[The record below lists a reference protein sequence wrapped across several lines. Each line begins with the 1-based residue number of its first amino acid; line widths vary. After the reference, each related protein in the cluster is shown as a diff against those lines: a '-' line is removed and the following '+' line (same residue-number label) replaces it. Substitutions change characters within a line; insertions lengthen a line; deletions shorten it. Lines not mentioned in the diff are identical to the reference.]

1 MARPKP
7 DRLRARFLPIAA
19 LALILA
25 AGTWA
30 YSTSF
35 RGVFVWDDDRAIVEN
50 EALRALWPPKW
61 FSLPPD
67 LTLSGRPVASLTFA
81 LNHALAPDSVADV
94 MKPAEPGAPP
104 DAVQRFYRNLRGY
117 HAFNLAI
124 HLLAG
129 LTLFGIVRR
138 TLVSEPLFPRF
149 GNAAG
154 VLALVAALAW
164 LLHPLNTQAV
174 TYIVQ
179 RVESLMGLFYLL
191 TLYCAIRAGE
201 GGPRAKWWAGGSI
214 VSCALG
220 MGTKEV
226 MVSAPIVV
234 WLWDEVF
241 RPGSRIR
248 RWPLYAGLAA
258 TWAILAW
265 LVALEPRPGS
275 VGPGLGWSSWEY
287 LRTQAAVVAHYLR
300 LAVVPGPLVFD
311 YDWPK
316 QPSLGAVAAQAALL
330 AALAALTA
338 VALWRKHPA
347 GFAGACFFVIL
358 APTSSVVPIPTEV
371 AAEHRMYLPLAAVV
385 ASVVAGAFSAGRALL
400 SYRPALGPLL
410 RAAGVVGALA
420 VIVLLGSLTHDRNR
434 VYWSKEA
441 LFFDTV
447 SKRPENARVRVAY
460 GLELLT
466 ATRFAEAEEHLK
478 VAIGLDAGP
487 RTKAHAH
494 MYLGSAIAAQGRPQ
508 EGTPHL
514 VRALELDPTLSDAAA
529 LLGEATS
536 SLGRTEEAAKYFTAA
551 VDATPDNP
559 VLLRRVAWY
568 LATVTDD
575 KVRDGARAVEYA
587 ERACRLT
594 EGRDPMSLESLAA
607 AYAEQGSFEA
617 AARVL
622 RQAIDVA
629 RARGEAAFVRVLEE
643 ELAVVSAG
651 QRLRVAPR

>member
-1 MARPKP
+1 M
-7 DRLRARFLPIAA
+7 
-19 LALILA
+19 A

-35 RGVFVWDDDRAIVEN
+35 RGIFVWDDDRAIVEN
-50 EALRALWPPKW
+50 EDLRALWPPRW

-67 LTLSGRPVASLTFA
+67 LSLSGRPVASLTFA
-81 LNHALAPDSVADV
+81 LNHALAPAGVADV
-94 MKPAEPGAPP
+94 MKPADPGAPA
-104 DAVQRFYRNLRGY
+104 DAAARFYRNLRGY

-129 LTLFGIVRR
+129 LALFGVVRR
-138 TLVSEPLFPRF
+138 TLVSEPLSARF
-149 GNAAG
+149 ASSAG
-154 VLALVAALAW
+154 VLALVVALAW
-164 LLHPLNTQAV
+164 LVHPLHTQAV

-179 RVESLMGLFYLL
+179 RLESLMGLFYLL

-214 VSCALG
+214 ASCALG

-226 MVSAPIVV
+226 MVSAPIIV
-234 WLWDEVF
+234 WVWDEIF
-241 RPGSRIR
+241 RPGSRMR

-258 TWAILAW
+258 TWAVLAW
-265 LVALEPRPGS
+265 LVALESRPGS
-275 VGPGLGWSSWEY
+275 VGLGLGWSSWEY

-300 LAVVPGPLVFD
+300 LAVVPAPLVFD
-311 YDWPK
+311 YAWPK
-316 QPSLGAVAAQAALL
+316 APSLAAVAPQAALL

-338 VALWRKHPA
+338 VALWRRRPA
-347 GFAGACFFVIL
+347 GFAGAWFFVIL
-358 APTSSVVPIPTEV
+358 APTSSVLPIPTEV

-385 ASVVAGAFSAGRALL
+385 ATIVLGAFSGGRALV
-400 SYRPALGPLL
+400 SRRPALGPLL
-410 RAAGVVGALA
+410 HAAAVVGASAAL
-420 VIVLLGSLTHDRNR
+420 VLLGSLTHDRNR

-447 SKRPENARVRVAY
+447 SKRPENARARVAY
-460 GLELLT
+460 GLELLA
-466 ATRFAEAEEHLK
+466 ATRYAEAEEQLK
-478 VAIGLDAGP
+478 VATGLDAGP
-487 RTKAHAH
+487 NTMAHAH
-494 MYLGSAIAAQGRPQ
+494 MYLGSSIAAQGRPH
-508 EGTPHL
+508 EGIPHL
-514 VRALELDPTLSDAAA
+514 VRALELDPSLSDAAA

-551 VDATPDNP
+551 VEATPDNP

-575 KVRDGARAVEYA
+575 NVRDGARAVEYA

-622 RQAIDVA
+622 RQAIDIA
-629 RARGEAAFVRVLEE
+629 RARGEAAFVPVLEE
-643 ELAVVSAG
+643 ELAVVQAG
-651 QRLRVAPR
+651 QKLRVAPR